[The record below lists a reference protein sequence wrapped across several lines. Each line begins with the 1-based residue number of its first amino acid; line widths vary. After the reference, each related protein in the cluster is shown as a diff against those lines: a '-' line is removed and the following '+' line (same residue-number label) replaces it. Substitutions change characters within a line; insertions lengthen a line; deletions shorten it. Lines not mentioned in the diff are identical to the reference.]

1 MKTFKQFY
9 TMLEGLMYSG
19 KPMLPKTKKPEQTVK
34 KATVGGHK
42 TFQKRASRKIDQ

>member
-1 MKTFKQFY
+1 MMKTFKQ
-9 TMLEGLMYSG
+9 LREGLMYQG

-42 TFQKRASRKIDQ
+42 TFQKRASRKIGQ